1 MAFVSS
7 DRIYDTST
15 TTSTSPMVVSGSSAT
30 GYKTFS
36 AVMSV
41 GDTCYYSIAHQSA
54 NEWEVGLGTYSSANT
69 ITRTTVYTSSNS
81 NAAVSFS
88 AGTKDVMM
96 VLAAS
101 RTVQRDNSGNV
112 NISDLVIT
120 TDLTFP
126 DSTIQITAALIRGQI
141 EQLRLGAFT

>member
-1 MAFVSS
+1 
-7 DRIYDTST
+7 
-15 TTSTSPMVVSGSSAT
+15 
-30 GYKTFS
+30 
-36 AVMSV
+36 MSV
-41 GDTCYYSIAHQSA
+41 GDTCYYSIAHQTL

-81 NAAVSFS
+81 NAAVTFS

-120 TDLTFP
+120 TDITFP

>member
-15 TTSTSPMVVSGSSAT
+15 TTSTSPMVVSGSSPT

-41 GDTCYYSIAHQSA
+41 GDTCYYSIAHQTL

-81 NAAVSFS
+81 NNAVSFS

-101 RTVQRDNSGNV
+101 RTIQKDASGNAV
-112 NISDLVIT
+112 VT
-120 TDLTFP
+120 GVTFP
-126 DSTIQITAALIRGQI
+126 DATQVTAAANRGQI
-141 EQLRLGAFT
+141 EQMRLGAFT

>member
-15 TTSTSPMVVSGSSAT
+15 TTGTGAFTLSGSSAI

-41 GDTCYYSIAHQSA
+41 GDTCYYVIAHQTA
-54 NEWEVGLGTYSSANT
+54 NEWEVGLGTYSSDNT

-81 NAAVSFS
+81 NTAVTFS
-88 AGTKDVMM
+88 AGTKDVFM
-96 VLAAS
+96 VLPAS
-101 RTVQRDNSGNV
+101 RTIQKDASDNVVVTG
-112 NISDLVIT
+112 I
-120 TDLTFP
+120 TFP
-126 DSTIQITAALIRGQI
+126 DATQITAAANRGQI
-141 EQLRLGAFT
+141 EQMRLGAFT